1 MATKSSNDGL
11 APPPTEGAQTPTT
24 VAPSPVILSADAEK
38 QSVPK
43 ERPEKRVSAFK
54 SLGWLDRFLAVW
66 ILLAMV
72 LGVLLGNF
80 VPETGPAL
88 QKGKF
93 VEVSVPIGR
102 SPGKPFPGPWYLLSS
117 NYVHVTDRTSSRWI
131 TCHDVSYPLQGP
143 VRDSA
148 HCL

>member
-1 MATKSSNDGL
+1 M
-11 APPPTEGAQTPTT
+11 TPESGDDQS
-24 VAPSPVILSADAEK
+24 APSAAGTGMPVTAALSPAMPSTDAEK
-38 QSVPK
+38 QVVREES
-43 ERPEKRVSAFK
+43 PEKRVSAFK

-93 VEVSVPIGR
+93 AEVSVPIGNV
-102 SPGKPFPGPWYLLSS
+102 P
-117 NYVHVTDRTSSRWI
+117 
-131 TCHDVSYPLQGP
+131 
-143 VRDSA
+143 
-148 HCL
+148 